1 MEKMPET
8 SLTNGYTNGHNNM
21 FETEDGCNFLF
32 TSESV
37 GEGHPGTIFLI
48 FDGNM
53 AAAHRASSTF
63 IFGTGPSSRS
73 GLVAEPHRRFRAAPM
88 PPARGPRQV
97 SRAACTPTPK
107 VRLGGARMVGIR
119 KRRPQGPVV
128 TICHDEFKFCR
139 EFARKV
145 QFLQPV
151 PKITFSK
158 RPDATASHVCVVG
171 GLVSRR
177 AEMNFLP
184 FKQIPAIK
192 KTC

>member
-1 MEKMPET
+1 MPET

-21 FETEDGCNFLF
+21 FEMEDGSNFLF

-63 IFGTGPSSRS
+63 IFGTGPSLRS
-73 GLVAEPHRRFRAAPM
+73 GLVVEPHRRFRAAPM

-107 VRLGGARMVGIR
+107 VRLGGARLVGTR
-119 KRRPQGPVV
+119 KRRPQGPPSQFV
-128 TICHDEFKFCR
+128 TMSSSFVENLPEKCSFCNR
-139 EFARKV
+139 YRKPRFQSV
-145 QFLQPV
+145 SMQLRH
-151 PKITFSK
+151 K
-158 RPDATASHVCVVG
+158 CVLWV
-171 GLVSRR
+171 
-177 AEMNFLP
+177 A
-184 FKQIPAIK
+184 
-192 KTC
+192 